1 MPLWQRR
8 WQIAP
13 CAPPL
18 WFERYPALH
27 PRVLQ
32 ILYNRGVTS
41 PEAIQ
46 AFLAEEGAFESPWR
60 MAGMHE
66 AVFLIRQA
74 VMHHRPITVY
84 GDYDVDG
91 VTATAILVQTLRAHG
106 ADVRPYIPDRIE
118 EGYGLNA
125 EALRSLAAA
134 GARLLVT

>member
-1 MPLWQRR
+1 MTKSTELMPLWQRR

-46 AFLAEEGAFESPWR
+46 AFLAEEGTLESPWR

-74 VMHHRPITVY
+74 VMLRERGARTQKRLEVDH
-84 GDYDVDG
+84 DG
-91 VTATAILVQTLRAHG
+91 VETLTA
-106 ADVRPYIPDRIE
+106 PENPDAS
-118 EGYGLNA
+118 N
-125 EALRSLAAA
+125 AAA
-134 GARLLVT
+134 E